1 MKFEGSQSF
10 QFPIEMVWDALHNP
24 EILGQIIPS
33 CSRIERQPGLLAGST
48 GDYAMGFEISKENSA
63 GKPIIGWLE
72 VDRQTHLRYMTI
84 SVTLNDSLTYLKS
97 EGYISFHYNEKE
109 HQTEAHFTID
119 TQFPEMRGIGWSAGA
134 YNAAIGVIHL
144 IAESLN
150 TALAQ
155 LEHTAGA
162 ENAQKEHLPPRSEPG
177 RVTVLSRVDS
187 PAPTQAMLRRIEE
200 MRERKEHDRMRALTV
215 YGVAGAIVAAFLTGA
230 IIGFRKKNS

>member
-10 QFPIEMVWDALHNP
+10 RFPIELVWNALHNP
-24 EILGQIIPS
+24 EILGQIIPN
-33 CSRIERQPGLLAGST
+33 CSRIERQPGIPAGNA
-48 GDYAMGFEISKENSA
+48 GDYALGFEINKETDA

-84 SVTLNDSLTYLKS
+84 SITLNGSLTYLKS
-97 EGYISFHYNEKE
+97 EGYIAFHFNEKE
-109 HQTEAHFTID
+109 HQTEAHYSID

-134 YNAAIGVIHL
+134 YNAAIGVIQM

-150 TALAQ
+150 TALTQ
-155 LEHTAGA
+155 LEQPPASQSAQSEHTLRH
-162 ENAQKEHLPPRSEPG
+162 NEPG

-200 MRERKEHDRMRALTV
+200 MRERKEHDRIRAFTV
-215 YGVAGAIVAAFLTGA
+215 YGVAGAIVAAFITGA
-230 IIGFRKKNS
+230 VIGFRKKNS